1 MKMTL
6 FRKLLLVWMIAWLPA
21 AGAMAVVMPLSGSMS
36 MSAGSVAAQSGEQ
49 DQALASCHDSSATA
63 KMSFG
68 QGCKHCVLCHLAG
81 ALVMPEMPVIPTVVP
96 THLFTA
102 MIMAIPPSFL
112 PELASPPPRAALA

>member
-1 MKMTL
+1 MSL
-6 FRKLLLVWMIAWLPA
+6 FRKLLLLWMIAWLPA

-36 MSAGSVAAQSGEQ
+36 MSAGTMAAPSGDQ
-49 DQALASCHDSSATA
+49 DQAMVSCHDPSAAA

-68 QGCKHCVLCHLAG
+68 QSCTHCVLCHLAG
-81 ALVMPEMPVIPTVVP
+81 ALVTPEMPVIPTIVP

-102 MIMAIPPSFL
+102 MPMAIPPSFL